1 MAYFA
6 DSVLFMS
13 ICVSYNIDIQQGGG
27 SDDSKGENPGAQAS
41 GEAEATA

>member
-6 DSVLFMS
+6 DSVLFIS
-13 ICVSYNIDIQQGGG
+13 LQTSYNIDIQQGGG
-27 SDDSKGENPGAQAS
+27 SSDSKGENPGTQAS

>member
-6 DSVLFMS
+6 DSVLFIS
-13 ICVSYNIDIQQGGG
+13 PFLSYNIDIQQGGG
-27 SDDSKGENPGAQAS
+27 SDDSKGKNPGTQAS